1 MDIRQHKE
9 SANPWKG
16 LNFYREGEILFGRDE
31 EIQSLSLYIIN
42 NTQTVLYG
50 QSGIGKSS
58 IVNAGIFPIARAEGL
73 YPIPIRLSHEPNKP
87 YMEQIKQAFVKYQ
100 IGVHEVVPAIDENQ
114 ESLWEYLH
122 RHTFFNPLDNTPV
135 RPLIVL
141 DQFEEIFT
149 LQHDEKRKTA
159 FFSELADVLNE
170 VIPQYIIDAHKDES
184 AKEGPSKKAFAL
196 NLGEKEEEKTDY
208 VTGSL
213 FNIVFVIRED
223 FLSYLERYTKYIP
236 VMKTNRFALLPLNEE
251 QAADIITKPCPG
263 LVDRE
268 VAKLILEK
276 VTDRS
281 DFQLNGNPEIEVSAA
296 ILSLYLSRLYLKK
309 GSRESTITADLVNQ
323 FSNDIIRDFYAES
336 VKDLP
341 AEHVEKLED
350 LLLTYD
356 GRRDNV
362 SRNDL
367 LREGITEEEI
377 KLLSDKRK
385 LLRVFSYQNDIR
397 VEFMHDVLCHV
408 VSERIEQR
416 ALRNAKEREKRQKR
430 KMRWLQ
436 IGLICLLL
444 LGAGIA
450 YYIWDNNMRDIE
462 QKYGMVVT
470 QNGWYKGLEPL
481 SDEEASYR
489 SCHYVLKFHGRKAL
503 KRNRP
508 YAMEARD
515 GFNELTTEHGLIT
528 YILDP
533 DDYSNSCKDS
543 TIIKRVKSICQW
555 ELISDK
561 KKDFVVQVRA
571 LDKDGNVVYLYNR
584 TQMED
589 PHKVLSTYTDELGF
603 PVKVRDD
610 GDYYYLLS
618 TYDDRGFE
626 TNIAYYNETGMPIL
640 SQDDV
645 FQIQREY
652 TSQGIVKAMHYLL
665 FNGRPMTN
673 KYGYSSAIVL
683 FNPDSLHWT
692 GIKYLN
698 SEGKLCRTKNHWM
711 NTAIV
716 RADIDEHQRF
726 TRIMYWDEEGNPDT
740 SALGYFAE
748 CHEYAE
754 NGHGRLTRIYLE
766 DADQHPAASL
776 NSGLCEIRY
785 DYDQWGDT
793 IFESIVYKDSI
804 CETKKTYSDKNTCI
818 LEERYTIYKDSL
830 GNLTDTVFTYSYRKD
845 IPNRTETTR
854 DYNEKSVTQKEYD
867 ERGKLIVEKYFDW
880 SMNLTRQIDYVYH
893 GDSTLISEK
902 RYESNGDLHRRD
914 DMIVDSLHCTKSAL
928 AYRPDYPMFAW
939 GYRWIYD
946 DKNFTHILAVE
957 YVDANG
963 NTITD
968 KNVYRM
974 NVVASL
980 KPSTLDEQKQYIG
993 CTIENV
999 FGEPTLTNNYNYY
1012 ALYEGENGTIY
1023 FDEYGNRIEEG
1034 AFFEDYPVLIY
1045 ASAYYGFKEG
1055 DVLLACN
1062 DWVMSFDDNDY
1073 KAAFKNAGWYDYKD
1087 RYFIVARYNPQSNAY
1102 DTVHVFV
1109 PQEDPLY
1116 YWDFDY
1122 IPCTAKE
1129 RQRIQELIDTYL

>member
-87 YMEQIKQAFVKYQ
+87 YMEQIKQAFAKYQ

-309 GSRESTITADLVNQ
+309 GARESTITADLVNQ
-323 FSNDIIRDFYAES
+323 FSKDIIRDFYAES

-341 AEHVEKLED
+341 EEHVEKLED

-462 QKYGMVVT
+462 QKYGMIVT

-508 YAMEARD
+508 YALEARD
-515 GFNELTTEHGLIT
+515 GFNELTTEHGIIT

-533 DDYSNSCKDS
+533 EDYSNSCKDS

-652 TSQGIVKAMHYLL
+652 TSQGIVKAVHYLL
-665 FNGRPMTN
+665 FNGRPITN
-673 KYGYSSAIVL
+673 KCGYSSVIME

-692 GIKYLN
+692 GVKYLN
-698 SEGKLCRTKNHWM
+698 TEGKLCRMKNHWI
-711 NTAIV
+711 NAAIV
-716 RADIDEHQRF
+716 RADIDEHQRIF
-726 TRIMYWDEEGNPDT
+726 RMTYWDEDGNPDT
-740 SALGYFAE
+740 SALGYCAE
-748 CHEYAE
+748 YHEYAE
-754 NGHGRLTRIYLE
+754 NGHGKCTRMYIE
-766 DADQHPAASL
+766 DANQHPAASL
-776 NSGLCEIRY
+776 NNGLCEIRY

-793 IFESIVYKDSI
+793 IFESIVYQDMI
-804 CETKKTYSDKNTCI
+804 IETRKAYSDKNTCV
-818 LEERYTIYKDSL
+818 LKENYTIYRDSL

-845 IPNRTETTR
+845 IPNRMETTK
-854 DYNEKSVTQKEYD
+854 DYYKSVTQKEYD

-880 SMNLTRQIDYVYH
+880 SMQRTRQIDYIYN

-902 RYESNGDLHRRD
+902 WYINNDYIYWCKD
-914 DMIVDSLHCTKSAL
+914 IIVDSLHYTKSFL
-928 AYRPDYPMFAW
+928 SYENHHRTFDY
-939 GYRWIYD
+939 GYRSIYD
-946 DKNFTHILAVE
+946 GKNFTHIIAEE
-957 YVDANG
+957 YVDASL
-963 NTITD
+963 NTIAK
-968 KNVYRM
+968 KNVYRT

-980 KPSTLDEQKQYIG
+980 KPSTLEGQTEYIG
-993 CTIENV
+993 YTFENV
-999 FGEPTLTNNYNYY
+999 FGEPTLTASNYY
-1012 ALYEGENGTIY
+1012 AYYEGEKDTIC
-1023 FDEYGNRIEEG
+1023 FDEYGNRIEKEAEFG
-1034 AFFEDYPVLIY
+1034 KQSYLAY
-1045 ASAYYGFKEG
+1045 AYANGDFKEG

-1062 DWVMSFDDNDY
+1062 EWVMSFDDNDY
-1073 KAAFKNAGWYDYKD
+1073 SAAFKNAGWYDYKD
-1087 RYFIVARYNPQSNAY
+1087 RDFIVARYNPQRNAY
-1102 DTVHVFV
+1102 DTVHIFV
-1109 PQEDPLY
+1109 PQYDPCY
-1116 YWDFDY
+1116 IER